1 MSYSE
6 YAWIR
11 SERRTVN
18 QSRSTTHDWSQYY
31 DGRSWDII
39 GGSSSRDLYSR
50 IPADILQ
57 YRQPRSYGETYPT
70 RRDSAYQD
78 YLSERPSQ
86 GLTDSMGN
94 IIIQISQRS
103 ERLVKIT
110 DPCVRT
116 VGEPA
121 QERNVNTDSMENSAG
136 NENQVHEATACS
148 SCDGN
153 TLDVDHKQ
161 RPTRFSDGAF
171 VGLMNTGNS
180 CCINVLLQTLFM
192 TPEYRNFLSRCR
204 QEGFLKNARDH
215 ILYQL
220 DEMFQKLQNSGARR
234 ITSPLQFIH
243 CLRLNHIN
251 IGIQMDAEEL
261 FRSLFCLV
269 QNQLKGTDL
278 ITDMNEIYIITT
290 EEYTKCIECQQEIKL
305 IGNMLTLPLSIYD
318 PSTGTPL
325 KNIENSLANFFE
337 PQRLDAGNM
346 CYCEQCGRKTVTM
359 KSYGKILYPQILCLQ
374 MKRFSSNCG
383 KTIKNYDFMEFPESL
398 NLAKFGDES
407 HSERNKFQYHLMSVI
422 VHMGSA
428 IFGHYYAYIRTFPEM
443 CWYSFMDEYV
453 SKATWEGVK
462 STFGSSRRYSGR
474 SGLQMEGTAYLL
486 FYRRMD
492 VSQNA
497 AE

>member
-1 MSYSE
+1 MSYSD

-11 SERRTVN
+11 SERRIAN
-18 QSRSTTHDWSQYY
+18 QSRSTAHDRTLYY
-31 DGRSWDII
+31 DRRIWDTI
-39 GGSSSRDLYSR
+39 GSSSRTPYSR
-50 IPADILQ
+50 IPDNILQ
-57 YRQPRSYGETYPT
+57 LRQARSHWETYPT
-70 RRDSAYQD
+70 GRDFAYQD
-78 YLSERPSQ
+78 YPSERPSQ
-86 GLTDSMGN
+86 GPTDSMGN
-94 IIIQISQRS
+94 ITIQFSRSS
-103 ERLVKIT
+103 ERLVKVT
-110 DPCVRT
+110 EPCVRT
-116 VGEPA
+116 ISEPA
-121 QERNVNTDSMENSAG
+121 QESNANTDSMENSAG
-136 NENQVHEATACS
+136 NEKQVHEATACS

-161 RPTRFSDGAF
+161 RPTRFSDGEF
-171 VGLMNTGNS
+171 LGLMNTGNS

-220 DEMFQKLQNSGARR
+220 DEMFQKLQNFGARR
-234 ITSPLQFIH
+234 FTSPLKFIH
-243 CLRLNHIN
+243 CLSLNHIN

-278 ITDMNEIYIITT
+278 ITDMNDIYIITT
-290 EEYTKCIECQQEIKL
+290 EEYTKCTECQQEIKL
-305 IGNMLTLPLSIYD
+305 NGNMLTLPLSICD
-318 PSTGTPL
+318 PSTETPL

-346 CYCEQCGRKTVTM
+346 CYCEQCGRKTVTI

-374 MKRFSSNCG
+374 MKRFSSYYG
-383 KTIKNYDFMEFPESL
+383 RTFKNYDFMEFPESL
-398 NLAKFGDES
+398 NLTTFGDES
-407 HSERNKFQYHLMSVI
+407 HSERNKFQYQLMSVI

-428 IFGHYYAYIRTFPEM
+428 TFGHYYAYIRTFPEM
-443 CWYSFMDEYV
+443 CWYSFMDEHV
-453 SKATWEGVK
+453 SKATWEEVK
-462 STFGSSRRYSGR
+462 STFGSSQRYSSR
-474 SGLQMEGTAYLL
+474 SGFQMDGTAYLL

-497 AE
+497 AD